1 MAKIDIEARAT
12 EGPVMMMTMMMMM
25 MTMMMMK
32 MMMTMMMTMM
42 MMMMKMMMSNGGS
55 EGDGG
60 MTGVWSWLEGGWP
73 IKLMIVWN
81 FEFILRQNMICSKQ

>member
-1 MAKIDIEARAT
+1 MAKSDIEARAT

-25 MTMMMMK
+25 MTMMMMMMMK
-32 MMMTMMMTMM
+32 MMMMTMMMTM

-73 IKLMIVWN
+73 IKLMMVWN
-81 FEFILRQNMICSKQ
+81 FEFILR